1 MIKELKNEYAKRY
14 FHIDCGT
21 SMDQILTLLDTVQSD
36 NEDEIVELVSDS
48 DIEFIVPED
57 IELTGNSDNS
67 RVLTT
72 EAIVHVVDERTTY
85 TKRTRDKQKKEKA
98 RRKYPNQLETHV
110 SRHSRENCLLE
121 KRVSTNFTKVLQF
134 WISMNKLLISV
145 F

>member
-14 FHIDCGT
+14 FHIDSGT
-21 SMDQILTLLDTVQSD
+21 SMDQILALLDTVQSD

-85 TKRTRDKQKKEKA
+85 TKRTRRKA
-98 RRKYPNQLETHV
+98 KRK
-110 SRHSRENCLLE
+110 S
-121 KRVSTNFTKVLQF
+121 
-134 WISMNKLLISV
+134 
-145 F
+145 